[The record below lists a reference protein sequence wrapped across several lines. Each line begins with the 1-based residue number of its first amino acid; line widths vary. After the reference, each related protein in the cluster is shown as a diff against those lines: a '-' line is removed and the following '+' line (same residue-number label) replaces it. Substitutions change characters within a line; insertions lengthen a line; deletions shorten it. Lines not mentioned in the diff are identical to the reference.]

1 MSPLFVF
8 LTLQLLDFGTTI
20 VALEMG
26 GVEQNPFIAQFMALG
41 PLPGLILSKLLVIV
55 LAALFVVIGKTK
67 TVRLANIAFAL
78 VVIWNLTIIGRLT
91 WLA

>member
-1 MSPLFVF
+1 MSPLSVF
-8 LTLQLLDFGTTI
+8 LTLQLMDFGTTV

-26 GVEQNPFIAQFMALG
+26 GVEQNPLIWQFMALG
-41 PLPGLILSKLLVIV
+41 PIPGLILSKLLVIV